1 MTTEKLERF
10 WVTAYRDGNGVL
22 VIDTEHRNRPDAE
35 AATAASVL
43 DGAARPVYILE
54 ATHMQLPPETPRLP
68 PLVAL
73 RTRVRKPKAAMELH
87 AKPEG
92 PIFDKAALVLVGPLE
107 LTTPKVDTRLPEN
120 LAGPI
125 IPMPEP
131 EPRRP
136 RKARSSTP
144 HGSWPPAAPASP
156 VTIARAKNQAGCSG
170 VEVRYECSACPDPF
184 VYLGVSPET
193 DTPAE
198 CLRGHKAGMAQE
210 EPRGN

>member
-107 LTTPKVDTRLPEN
+107 LTTPKFDTRLPEN

-125 IPMPEP
+125 VPVPAP
-131 EPRRP
+131 KPRRP
-136 RKARSSTP
+136 REARSSAVERAG
-144 HGSWPPAAPASP
+144 HQVAGSTPAASTKP
-156 VTIARAKNQAGCSG
+156 VTI
-170 VEVRYECSACPDPF
+170 
-184 VYLGVSPET
+184 T
-193 DTPAE
+193 
-198 CLRGHKAGMAQE
+198 
-210 EPRGN
+210 